1 MINTGLVILNRAKF
15 VQSNHNM
22 KVSVIIV
29 SWNVKNLLE
38 KCLASIFKYTHDISF
53 EVIVV
58 DNNSYDNT
66 VEMVNEKFP
75 QVNLIANDSNAGFA
89 KANNQGLER
98 AQGEY
103 VLFMNP
109 DMEFHENTLK
119 KMSDLKDERPD
130 VFAST
135 CQLQYPDG
143 ERQNNIKRLPGFIS
157 QFFILLKLHH
167 FLSFL
172 PAVSKYLYKDFDYSK
187 EYDVENIMGA
197 FVFARRSEF
206 IELGAWNEKYW
217 LWWEDVDLCKKAK
230 NANKKIIY
238 TPITKVTHYEGKSFE
253 QVASP
258 AKQKRF
264 IRGMLTYF
272 KSHHTFTE
280 YFFLLIFS
288 PVSIA
293 LAYIGH
299 LLKIKPRPQSK
310 V

>member
-1 MINTGLVILNRAKF
+1 
-15 VQSNHNM
+15 
-22 KVSVIIV
+22 
-29 SWNVKNLLE
+29 LLE
-38 KCLASIFKYTHDISF
+38 KCLASIFKYTHDIAF

-58 DNNSYDNT
+58 DNNSNDNT
-66 VEMVNEKFP
+66 TGMVKDIFP
-75 QVNLIANDSNAGFA
+75 QVNLIANGFNAGFA
-89 KANNQGLER
+89 KANNQGLQQ
-98 AQGEY
+98 AGGEY

-119 KMSDLKDERPD
+119 KMSDLMNERSD

-135 CQLQYPDG
+135 CRLQYPDG
-143 ERQNNIKRLPGFIS
+143 ERQNNIKRLPGFFS
-157 QFFILLKLHH
+157 QLLILLKLHH

-172 PAVSKYLYKDFDYSK
+172 PPMRKYLYKNFDYTK
-187 EYDVENIMGA
+187 EQKVENIMGA
-197 FVFARRSEF
+197 FVFARRNEF
-206 IELGAWNEKYW
+206 IKLGSWNEKYW
-217 LWWEDVDLCKKAK
+217 LWWEDVDLCKRAEK
-230 NANKKIIY
+230 ANKIILY

-272 KSHHTFTE
+272 KKHHTFTE
-280 YFFLLIFS
+280 YFFLLFLS

-293 LAYIGH
+293 LAYVTH
-299 LLKIKPRPQSK
+299 LLRIKPRPQSK